1 MWLLKLVDDN
11 GDNMGQRLSAGRTG
25 EQEWSHVSAGRTG
38 LWSGIV
44 RNEPGMVINLIFE
57 IIPENSCIL
66 LGIPD

>member
-25 EQEWSHVSAGRTG
+25 GQEWSHVSAGRTG

-57 IIPENSCIL
+57 IIPDKFLYITGHS
-66 LGIPD
+66 

>member
-25 EQEWSHVSAGRTG
+25 GLEWSHVSAGRTVLG
-38 LWSGIV
+38 SGIV

-57 IIPENSCIL
+57 IIPDKFLYITGHS
-66 LGIPD
+66 